1 MGTNEGNRS
10 TWRFVDGSLS
20 VTASMAIAVAIS
32 YCQSCAGLWGI
43 GFFKGLTEKDDG
55 VIILGTLLLFPATVA
70 LYGVLQMWFAA
81 KEAVEKRAMERG
93 RRQERERIKKVLAE
107 RGMPP
112 PEIASILADESD
124 ADRPQR

>member
-1 MGTNEGNRS
+1 
-10 TWRFVDGSLS
+10 
-20 VTASMAIAVAIS
+20 MAIAVAIS
-32 YCQSCAGLWGI
+32 YCQSCTGLWGI

-93 RRQERERIKKVLAE
+93 RRRERERIKKALAE
-107 RGMPP
+107 RGIIPP
-112 PEIASILADESD
+112 PEIASILANESD